1 MSNNSIG
8 ENANKR
14 RFEMLRGGI
23 PIGKAFGISLRLH
36 YSWFFIFALVTWAL
50 AGSYFPSTYPT
61 WSLSARIAAGLITSV
76 LFFGS
81 VLVHELMH
89 SIVAQRQGISVQSI
103 TLFIFGGVSQITSEP
118 KQPKDEFRMAI
129 IGPLSSLLI
138 GGALFGIYFGLR
150 DVDTFAAQFI
160 TAIAYWL
167 GYINLLLGAFNLIP
181 GFPLDGGRV
190 FRSLLWWRSGNLK
203 KATRTASNIGRAVG
217 FIFIFVGIWLIFTG
231 NWVNGI
237 WLALIGWFLESAAVG
252 SYQQLLLQEMLKG
265 HVVREV
271 MSSDCAVIPPD
282 TTIDHLVHENIL
294 TSGRRCFPVVSDSQ
308 ILGLMTLHNVKAV
321 PREQWR
327 TETVREAMTPFDKLK
342 WVRPDEELSSIL
354 RILTED
360 DINQV
365 PVVQDGKIVGMVN
378 REDLLNFV
386 NIRSGLG
393 I

>member
-1 MSNNSIG
+1 
-8 ENANKR
+8 
-14 RFEMLRGGI
+14 MLRGGI

-36 YSWFFIFALVTWAL
+36 YSWFLIFALVTWAL
-50 AGSYFPSTYPT
+50 AGVYFPSTHPT

-89 SIVAQRQGISVQSI
+89 SIVSQRQGIPVQSI

-129 IGPLSSLLI
+129 VGPLSSLLI
-138 GGALFGIYFGLR
+138 GGILLGIYFGWHH
-150 DVDTFAAQFI
+150 VDTFAVQFI

-167 GYINLLLGAFNLIP
+167 GYINLLLGVFNLIP

-190 FRSLLWWRSGNLK
+190 LRSLIWWRSRNLK
-203 KATRTASNIGRAVG
+203 RATRIASNIGRAVG
-217 FIFIFVGIWLIFTG
+217 FIFIFIGIWLIFTG

-252 SYQQLLLQEMLKG
+252 SYQQLLLQDMLKG
-265 HVVREV
+265 HVASEV
-271 MSSDCAVIPPD
+271 MSRDCVVIPPD
-282 TTIDHLVHENIL
+282 TTIDQLVHGNIL
-294 TSGRRCFPVVSDSQ
+294 TSGRRCFPVVSGSQ
-308 ILGLMTLHNVKAV
+308 IMGLMTLHNVNTV
-321 PREQWR
+321 PREQWS
-327 TETVREAMTPFDKLK
+327 TETVKEAMTPFDKLK
-342 WVRPDEELSSIL
+342 WVPPDEELSSIL

-360 DINQV
+360 NINQV
-365 PVVQDGKIVGMVN
+365 PVVQNSEIVGMVS
-378 REDLLNFV
+378 RENLLNFV
-386 NIRSGLG
+386 NIRSRLG

>member
-138 GGALFGIYFGLR
+138 GGVLFGIYFGLR

-203 KATRTASNIGRAVG
+203 RATRTASNIGRAVG

-252 SYQQLLLQEMLKG
+252 SYQQLLLQDMLKG

>member
-1 MSNNSIG
+1 MI
-8 ENANKR
+8 
-14 RFEMLRGGI
+14 RGGI

-50 AGSYFPSTYPT
+50 AGSYFPSIYPT

-89 SIVAQRQGISVQSI
+89 SIVAQRQGIPVQSI

-129 IGPLSSLLI
+129 VGPLSSLLI
-138 GGALFGIYFGLR
+138 GGILFGIYFGWR
-150 DVDTFAAQFI
+150 HVDTFAVQFI
-160 TAIAYWL
+160 TAIVYWL
-167 GYINLLLGAFNLIP
+167 GYINLVLGIFNLIP

-190 FRSLLWWRSGNLK
+190 LRSLLWWRSRNLTS
-203 KATRTASNIGRAVG
+203 ATRIASNIGRAVG
-217 FIFIFVGIWLIFTG
+217 FIFIFVGIYFIFTG
-231 NWVNGI
+231 NWFNGI

-265 HVVREV
+265 HVASEV
-271 MSSDCAVIPPD
+271 MSGDCVVISPD
-282 TTIDHLVHENIL
+282 ITIDQLVNGNIL
-294 TSGRRCFPVVSDSQ
+294 TSGRRCFPVVSGSQ
-308 ILGLMTLHNVKAV
+308 IMGLMTLHNVKAV
-321 PREQWR
+321 PREQWSI
-327 TETVREAMTPFDKLK
+327 ETVKEAMTPFDKLK

-360 DINQV
+360 NINQV
-365 PVVQDGKIVGMVN
+365 PVVYDDKIVGMVS
-378 REDLLNFV
+378 RENLLNFV
-386 NIRSGLG
+386 NIRSRLG
-393 I
+393 V

>member
-14 RFEMLRGGI
+14 RFKMLRGGI

-138 GGALFGIYFGLR
+138 GGVLFGIYFGLR

-203 KATRTASNIGRAVG
+203 RATRTASNIGRAVG

-252 SYQQLLLQEMLKG
+252 SYQQLLLQDMLKG